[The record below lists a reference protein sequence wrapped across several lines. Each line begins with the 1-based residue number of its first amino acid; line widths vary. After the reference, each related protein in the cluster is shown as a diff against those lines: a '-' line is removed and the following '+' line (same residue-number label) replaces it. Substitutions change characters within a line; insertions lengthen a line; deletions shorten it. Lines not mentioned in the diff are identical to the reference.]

1 MKKYTLSAVF
11 LMLSLLLLLS
21 SLLSS
26 CAWLIPG
33 YAERIKPNESDL
45 EHACCAYA
53 IPGMFINETPRM
65 WIVETDA
72 QGRKLIKY
80 KMFNEITRLMT
91 NAYVICQKTTKNKAF
106 FYEDVCYLF
115 EPRNEMPENDE
126 SGKDGTDD
134 YVDDFETVSVS
145 EEDMVAFKAQNDW
158 NMPLNEE
165 KMSYREVVSVSAW
178 GPRSITTS
186 QRYYSRDLKRA
197 ISYAMGT
204 DVGGI
209 LFQDKD
215 ERGHEIHYFDME
227 DGRQYLVM
235 VSHDENAYDMIRLAF
250 FEIENGE
257 LDREAY
263 AAFKK
268 ANGWVYGP

>member
-1 MKKYTLSAVF
+1 
-11 LMLSLLLLLS
+11 
-21 SLLSS
+21 
-26 CAWLIPG
+26 
-33 YAERIKPNESDL
+33 
-45 EHACCAYA
+45 
-53 IPGMFINETPRM
+53 MFTNETPRM

-80 KMFNEITRLMT
+80 KMFNEITRWMT
-91 NAYVICQKTTKNKAF
+91 NAYVICQKTEKNKTF
-106 FYEDVCYLF
+106 FYEDICYLF
-115 EPRNEMPENDE
+115 EPRNEMPESGEFE
-126 SGKDGTDD
+126 SDSADN

-145 EEDMVAFKAQNDW
+145 DEEMAAFKAQNDW

-165 KMSYREVVSVSAW
+165 KMSYREVVAVNAW
-178 GPRSITTS
+178 GPPQFITN
-186 QRYYSRDLKRA
+186 QRYYSRDLVRA
-197 ISYAMGT
+197 ISYAMGI
-204 DVGGI
+204 DVHGI
-209 LFQDKD
+209 IFQDKD

-263 AAFKK
+263 TAFKK

>member
-33 YAERIKPNESDL
+33 YAELLEPNEHDL

-53 IPGMFINETPRM
+53 VPGMFDPDVKGLGCDLIELDT
-65 WIVETDA
+65 
-72 QGRKLIKY
+72 QGRRLIRY
-80 KMFNEITRLMT
+80 ERYNEILDDFD
-91 NAYVICQKTTKNKAF
+91 AVLVICQKMTKNQVF
-106 FYEDVCYLF
+106 FYEDICYTSIPSDVA
-115 EPRNEMPENDE
+115 E
-126 SGKDGTDD
+126 GKELEA
-134 YVDDFETVSVS
+134 YVS
-145 EEDMVAFKAQNDW
+145 EGELIASFKAQNDW
-158 NMPLNEE
+158 NMPLNET
-165 KMSYREVVSVSAW
+165 KMSRRTVTEVTLDSYIQTDREYDSGDLIPVLEHAMQEDVH
-178 GPRSITTS
+178 SI
-186 QRYYSRDLKRA
+186 
-197 ISYAMGT
+197 I
-204 DVGGI
+204 
-209 LFQDKD
+209 FQDKD